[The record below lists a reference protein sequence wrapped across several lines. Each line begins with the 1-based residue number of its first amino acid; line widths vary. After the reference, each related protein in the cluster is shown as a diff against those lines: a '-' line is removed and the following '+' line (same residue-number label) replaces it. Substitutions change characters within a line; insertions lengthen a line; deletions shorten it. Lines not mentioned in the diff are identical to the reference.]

1 MFSKI
6 GFYLKGT
13 VLLLTLAVSSLVSC
27 AGASYSTNESD
38 GGVTDVTTGGSSA
51 VSSRQ
56 SATGGQSTP
65 QSSVVSQSTGGQTA
79 VSSQQSA
86 SGGSPSSILYAAG
99 YNQGAYLGG
108 SILPQGVS
116 VGECPSNYVRSD
128 CMCAPGGTNSFTTF
142 DDTCS
147 DNTLKNCIAKT
158 VCTNLSCPM
167 YSYFWQ
173 CNLLSLKASEVVAT
187 DGSAA
192 VAATGGSAA
201 VAATGGSAAVAAT
214 GGSAAVAA
222 TGGSAAV
229 AAVPT
234 TYSVT
239 YQNQVASQSIQAPGT
254 CPLGQSIIAC
264 TCVISGMQSVLTSCN
279 PTACQIENSK
289 QYPQSTFDW
298 TCV

>member
-201 VAATGGSAAVAAT
+201 VAA
-214 GGSAAVAA
+214 
-222 TGGSAAV
+222 
-229 AAVPT
+229 VPT